1 MKLHSKLSSRI
12 LIAVVLVVCAFQAF
26 QYFTIGNTFSEYI
39 EDNKK
44 DLMAREEAAARN
56 FFQAVEGAIIGWMER
71 GEMDEFAH
79 VLSEQQNAQ
88 GVEEFSLFNAKGVVK
103 FSSHKKFL
111 DREMPQELRQ
121 LLLSDPQGFIAA
133 TNKFKFSGDGLE
145 IYRPVILKDEC
156 LACHSDKK
164 VGDINGVDYFRFSLD
179 SLNKAV
185 AHAQEAFE
193 TVSGTVLRSGILS
206 VVGLSVILVL
216 MVFYMV
222 RSLVGR
228 PLGQFVDMLRKFE
241 ENEGDLTQRVDINSN
256 DEIGVLASL
265 FNSFISKLED
275 TIRNVSRGT
284 DSLLSSASVLE
295 DTSNELSSSANQA
308 SSKAGEVSTASE
320 QVSGSMHSAAVAVEE
335 MSASIQE
342 IAHRSLDAAR
352 EAKNAT
358 TRIQQ
363 SKDSMAELGTS
374 SNEIGE
380 IVEVISSIAEQT
392 NLLALNATIEAAR
405 AGEAGKGFS
414 VVANEVKALA
424 SETAQATSSISGK
437 IHAMQNSTKGAIESI
452 DELAELVAKMS
463 DYSNAIAGAVEEQ
476 TATTNEITKSVS
488 EASSGANS
496 IAQNI
501 AEVAKVA
508 EQTSSG
514 AGKTNTAANE
524 LAGLSESLHSLV
536 GQFKFKA
543 QGSEKA
549 SSDTPRRNGR

>member
-12 LIAVVLVVCAFQAF
+12 LIAVVLVVCAFQVF
-26 QYFTIGNTFSEYI
+26 QYLTISHTFTEYI
-39 EDNKK
+39 EDNKT
-44 DLMAREEAAARN
+44 DLMAREEAAAKN
-56 FFQAVEGAIIGWMER
+56 FFTAVENAIIGWMAR
-71 GEMDEFAH
+71 GEMEEFAH
-79 VLSEQQNAQ
+79 VLSEQQKAE
-88 GVEEFSLFNAKGVVK
+88 GVDEFSLFDAKGVVR
-103 FSSHKKFL
+103 FSSHKQYL
-111 DREMPQELRQ
+111 EREMPQELRQ
-121 LLLSDPQGFIAA
+121 LLTTDPKRFIAE
-133 TNKFKFSGDGLE
+133 TNKFKFSGNGLE
-145 IYRPVILKDEC
+145 IYRPIILEKDC
-156 LACHSDKK
+156 MGCHGDKTI
-164 VGDINGVDYFRFSLD
+164 GDINGVNYFRFSLA
-179 SLNKAV
+179 SLNKALEH
-185 AHAQEAFE
+185 AHEAFV
-193 TVSGTVLRSGILS
+193 TIRSTVLRSGILS
-206 VVGLSVILVL
+206 VVGLSLILVL
-216 MVFYMV
+216 TVFLMV
-222 RSLVGR
+222 RRLVGL
-228 PLGQFVDMLRKFE
+228 PLGQFVSMLRKFD
-241 ENEGDLTQRVDINSN
+241 ENEGDLTQRIDINTN
-256 DEIGVLASL
+256 DEIGGLAAL

-275 TIRNVSRGT
+275 TIRNVSHGT
-284 DSLLSSASVLE
+284 DSLLASANVLE
-295 DTSNELSSSANQA
+295 TTSNELSESATQT

-358 TRIQQ
+358 ARIQQ
-363 SKDSMAELGTS
+363 SKDSMAGLGTS

-424 SETAQATSSISGK
+424 SETAQATNSISGK

-452 DELAELVAKMS
+452 DELAELVNKMS

-476 TATTNEITKSVS
+476 TATTNEITKSVG
-488 EASSGANS
+488 EASHGANS

-514 AGKTNTAANE
+514 AGKTNTAATE
-524 LAGLSESLHSLV
+524 LGEISESLHSLV
-536 GQFKFKA
+536 GQFKFTA
-543 QGSEKA
+543 QGSDKPSA
-549 SSDTPRRNGR
+549 DTSRRNRR